1 MRIALL
7 QAMPTGSPDGNLEKG
22 LELCRQAAGMD
33 AEIAL
38 FPEMWSCGYDIA
50 NRPPGLWD
58 EGAVTLDGPY
68 VEAFAQCASALG
80 MAIATTMLEKVDGGF
95 RNTLVLL
102 DCRGRNV
109 LTYAKV
115 HTCDFAAERHL
126 VPGDGFSTAML
137 ETEEG
142 PACIGAM
149 ICYDREFPEAA
160 RVLMLSG
167 AEIILVPNACP
178 MDINRL
184 SQLRARA
191 FENML
196 AIATCNYPGAV
207 GGCNG
212 HSSVFDGIAY
222 HPDGD
227 ARDTCILKADGDEG
241 VFVADL
247 DLSALREYRRREVH
261 GNAYRHPDKYMKIVE
276 RNIEK
281 PFIRADYRP

>member
-7 QAMPTGSPDGNLEKG
+7 QATPTGSPEGNLEKG

-33 AEIAL
+33 ADIAL

-50 NRPPGLWD
+50 GRPPELWD
-58 EGAVTLDGPY
+58 EGALTLEGPY
-68 VEAFAQCASALG
+68 MDAFAHCAATLG
-80 MAIATTMLEKVDGGF
+80 MAIATTLLEKTEAGL
-95 RNTLVLL
+95 RNTLILL
-102 DCRGRNV
+102 DRSGRNV

-137 ETEEG
+137 ETEDG
-142 PACIGAM
+142 PVCIGAM

-184 SQLRARA
+184 AQLRARA

-196 AIATCNYPGAV
+196 AIATCNYPV
-207 GGCNG
+207 TVDGCNG

-227 ARDTCILKADGDEG
+227 VRDTCILEADGDEG